1 MSSFTALEPN
11 EESSSI
17 ESSLAPSTPLATL
30 PSTTGLTSQ
39 DASARL
45 ALDGPNRIPTS
56 RGTPLWREFV
66 NQLIQFFSL
75 MLWVAGF
82 LSFFAG
88 MPQLGIAIFVVILI
102 NATFAFS
109 QEFRAERASEI
120 SYLD

>member
-109 QEFRAERASEI
+109 QE
-120 SYLD
+120 